1 MICLAEDYK
10 EIRDTIKYTI
20 KENSIL
26 HGIIPIGRIGVTGIE
41 LSNAY
46 KRDTYKTT
54 KENPYGTILFA
65 DIKVQGD
72 RIKFTYTCMTG
83 FHGDDSFEFL
93 ITYSDGTKQLRVI
106 EMDVIKSFSNES
118 VTNQYYEYYL
128 DPEYNL
134 VENNGIR
141 SIEVNYNTQYKV
153 SGKDLHPTKVSL
165 AVSDNSLSIES
176 NLQTMNHINTA
187 SKFTCSASTQT
198 VVNAKLIRNDSSD
211 NIESAKGN
219 KIYAVPK
226 VDITLTSKLPF
237 NGTEYLILTFKDFED
252 KNDGEWSY
260 GEEVINIIFNA
271 RKIDETETTYVI
283 GQNTWTWDNKP
294 EFKDTNVDFPKVPSN
309 SFEKYESD
317 FQDGNLLRN
326 TDAYFEFNK
335 YNNRTM
341 RVGKNVPDC
350 AVNLGFYY
358 NTVASFNDT
367 ISIQETDT
375 NSVGVKN
382 VVKWI
387 SKRNLPEKN
396 DEFFPPKIEFQGEDN
411 TEYHGYS
418 GTLYRQYV
426 DWDESLEIDQNPE
439 YIEVYEQFRG
449 TQNVRIPR
457 IKNYD
462 NGKKFGTLKYIN
474 SANEPYDFFKDSYNI
489 FTIKGEGFVPRY
501 WLISARYGGII
512 SDKIPLYNGTA
523 KYLGYVTKKD
533 GLSNIDPEA
542 EREFI
547 MYADESGILHDIEGN
562 DLIDDDLFYITDK
575 FKDETPLYYKYKLK
589 YRVYNNLGRDEYG
602 NYKADNIK
610 LVNENN
616 MPLID
621 TYKYKVFLEPTKY
634 ADIFDAYIYTS
645 FVPLAANPVYA
656 MYDGIAQEAYT
667 LKDEISPLDVKI
679 GILEKI
685 SVIQAMDNYVDYD
698 IEKSQGITLQ
708 TKVKMTDF
716 NVIYDER
723 RKIRI
728 QYVISAGSIKT
739 PPIEAEVLNKK
750 YALYSEKDL
759 FKNDNM
765 IVSPKA
771 VTGYLTAKSILL
783 KYAGENHREEIE
795 NAEVVKVGVDIDD
808 FNSFLVRD
816 KVILYTDPDGS
827 GLIYARTYEDTGI
840 KNAEDGVTR
849 YNKSLDPDSIY
860 QVVNGKIFKGYS
872 VLCRNINKIRLCG
885 PDETNPLKEWYP
897 KFKYSYFKKVY
908 ENDSTQLIYSI
919 PEFHSQ
925 VWGVYG
931 SPYKDVKD
939 EIPQYVGNNTVKTV
953 HYPLYV
959 KVNALGNPENIK
971 AYKVLHDGSL
981 KQLTVESFNFKYGY
995 IEFKNV
1001 ISENDNILINY
1012 SYEELFFHYKG
1023 YYPLT
1028 DGKADKNKKMIDVN
1042 INPSKYCTYT
1052 DTSNEIQEEKQV
1064 YNLFNKTIYFFLRP
1078 MRQIEVKTN
1087 KVKEDKDQEFTIYHR
1102 FDTQEAEGSFDLLI
1116 GRLFVRHHASQKS
1129 TVLIDT
1135 RQRGGGIIEAM
1146 SDKLRQELEPESDYY
1161 LDIGT
1166 LDGKP
1171 YHENSVIVI
1180 RLDKRMLKI
1189 NGGIYS
1195 RDDIENAV
1203 NRWCAYGMYPIIEYV
1218 EVVDDELMPQN
1229 TMKVNRK
1236 VVNALNFNPY
1246 ITVKVIDEN

>member
-1 MICLAEDYK
+1 MAEDYK

-106 EMDVIKSFSNES
+106 EIDVIKSFSNES

-141 SIEVNYNTQYKV
+141 SIEVNYNTEYKV
-153 SGKDLHPTKVSL
+153 SGKDLHPTKACL

-176 NLQTMNHINTA
+176 NLQTMNHVNTA

-198 VVNAKLIRNDSSD
+198 VVNAKVIRDDKSD
-211 NIESAKGN
+211 NIESGKGN

-283 GQNTWTWDNKP
+283 GQNTWTWDDKP
-294 EFKDTNVDFPKVPSN
+294 NFKDTNIDFPKVPSN

-326 TDAYFEFNK
+326 TDAHFEFNK
-335 YNNRTM
+335 YNNRTI

-358 NTVASFNDT
+358 NTVASYNDT

-396 DEFFPPKIEFQGEDN
+396 DDFFPSSIEFQGEEN

-457 IKNYD
+457 IKKYD

-616 MPLID
+616 MPLLD

-667 LKDEISPLDVKI
+667 LKDEISPLDVKV

-685 SVIQAMDNYVDYD
+685 SVIQAMDNHVEYE
-698 IEKSQGITLQ
+698 IKEAQGITLQ
-708 TKVKMTDF
+708 TKVKMKDF

-783 KYAGENHREEIE
+783 KYAGEDHREEIE

-840 KNAEDGVTR
+840 KNTEDGVTR
-849 YNKSLDPDSIY
+849 YNKSMDPDSIY

-908 ENDSTQLIYSI
+908 ENDDTQLIYSI

-925 VWGVYG
+925 VWGVMAA
-931 SPYKDVKD
+931 
-939 EIPQYVGNNTVKTV
+939 
-953 HYPLYV
+953 H
-959 KVNALGNPENIK
+959 IK
-971 AYKVLHDGSL
+971 ML
-981 KQLTVESFNFKYGY
+981 KMKYL
-995 IEFKNV
+995 NM
-1001 ISENDNILINY
+1001 L
-1012 SYEELFFHYKG
+1012 
-1023 YYPLT
+1023 
-1028 DGKADKNKKMIDVN
+1028 
-1042 INPSKYCTYT
+1042 
-1052 DTSNEIQEEKQV
+1052 
-1064 YNLFNKTIYFFLRP
+1064 
-1078 MRQIEVKTN
+1078 
-1087 KVKEDKDQEFTIYHR
+1087 
-1102 FDTQEAEGSFDLLI
+1102 
-1116 GRLFVRHHASQKS
+1116 
-1129 TVLIDT
+1129 
-1135 RQRGGGIIEAM
+1135 GII
-1146 SDKLRQELEPESDYY
+1146 Q
-1161 LDIGT
+1161 
-1166 LDGKP
+1166 
-1171 YHENSVIVI
+1171 
-1180 RLDKRMLKI
+1180 
-1189 NGGIYS
+1189 
-1195 RDDIENAV
+1195 
-1203 NRWCAYGMYPIIEYV
+1203 
-1218 EVVDDELMPQN
+1218 
-1229 TMKVNRK
+1229 
-1236 VVNALNFNPY
+1236 
-1246 ITVKVIDEN
+1246 